1 MQTNSIYNNNIND
14 FFKNVPDKFVDLFII
29 DPPYMQV
36 VSDRW
41 DNQWRTIEEY
51 QNWCEEWIKSISRTS
66 KNSGSVWIFGYP
78 YQLSKLINIFEKYGF
93 TFKQQ
98 VVIWKGMKSA
108 AGRVSDKLKMYP
120 TTTESIFFFH
130 KESRNEIRDMLT
142 NLKIEYDL
150 TPTDINKYLGKA
162 FVGGGTWSSIAGPK
176 QKTLQYPTKQDWKK
190 LNILFEGKLPKYE
203 DYVFK
208 FNLQYGLT
216 DVWDDINFY
225 FKKNTKFH
233 STQKPDQL
241 IQRIIETSS
250 NKNDLI
256 LDPFMGSGSSLLNA
270 KNMER
275 NFIGNDIDVDYY
287 NIVKERL
294 KDQNYAISKEDLDLI
309 KNRGKEKGKK
319 QKRELIKKEN

>member
-1 MQTNSIYNNNIND
+1 
-14 FFKNVPDKFVDLFII
+14 
-29 DPPYMQV
+29 
-36 VSDRW
+36 
-41 DNQWRTIEEY
+41 
-51 QNWCEEWIKSISRTS
+51 
-66 KNSGSVWIFGYP
+66 
-78 YQLSKLINIFEKYGF
+78 
-93 TFKQQ
+93 
-98 VVIWKGMKSA
+98 MKSA